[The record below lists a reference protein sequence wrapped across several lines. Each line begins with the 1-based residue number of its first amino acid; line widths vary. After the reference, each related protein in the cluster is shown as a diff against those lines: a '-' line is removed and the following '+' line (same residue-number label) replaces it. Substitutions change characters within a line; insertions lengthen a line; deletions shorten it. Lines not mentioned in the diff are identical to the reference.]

1 MERRALPLEPGFATL
16 IITAYEGDRGSEGRY
31 CGRGKAQFKD
41 GHQYHGEGRYVW
53 DNGTVLEGTF
63 KHNVVEGKGTY
74 TWPDGSTYAGDV
86 LDGLRDGHG
95 TFSGAGGF
103 PVYEGAW
110 RAGKRHGSGSL
121 WYDEDRECFYRGDWS
136 DDRREGEGMMHFSSG
151 NTYVGGWKADQKH
164 GKGTMDWLDS
174 GQPPQPQKH
183 WRWKVAGPI
192 CFFRFHS
199 HHRRALPY

>member
-86 LDGLRDGHG
+86 LDGLHPLTNQSAHTSPRADRDTGRG
-95 TFSGAGGF
+95 C
-103 PVYEGAW
+103 
-110 RAGKRHGSGSL
+110 GSA
-121 WYDEDRECFYRGDWS
+121 
-136 DDRREGEGMMHFSSG
+136 
-151 NTYVGGWKADQKH
+151 VQI
-164 GKGTMDWLDS
+164 
-174 GQPPQPQKH
+174 
-183 WRWKVAGPI
+183 VAGAKK
-192 CFFRFHS
+192 RETRWS
-199 HHRRALPY
+199 STLAHHDGDVLC